1 MSLVETPPAEAP
13 PAAAPDAAPRGW
25 GGVRGW
31 SDPRLPFAAI
41 LTLYCLLGLAWLGM
55 NRSPG
60 QMAAIVLGG
69 ALLDTLLHRLVRR
82 EWIFPLSAYISCCSL
97 ALLLN
102 YSHTYRLLFL
112 PVLLAIGSKYVLTW
126 GGRHVFNPSMFGVA
140 VSLLA
145 TDELI
150 TAAPA
155 YQWAGGAWFF
165 SAFVVMA
172 GLSLFVFK
180 IGRGPLIASFL
191 LFYALQTGIRA
202 WFMRHHIPPEMLFW
216 GTVAS
221 PPFFIFT
228 FYMITDPATSPASPR
243 KQVVLAAALAGVD
256 LWLHTKES
264 VFTFFYAALACATA
278 RFLYLHAWSLLR
290 EGPLARL
297 RAAWTPARARALLG
311 VGAAVLLQLAVMRG
325 VRPDASQHL
334 DPGLRFTRLDEA
346 WTGIRGRGAPVLAQ
360 VDSRALHMAKWIL
373 SVGDAVAV
381 GDVDLDGRPDL
392 FFTCMLKE
400 GQDRNALYLNRGEL
414 RFERFPIPALDQH
427 ATPEGLRAH
436 GTPAGAAL
444 VDWDGDGDLD
454 LALPMGFGKTRLL
467 ENQVCP
473 GGTLAFVDRTA
484 ALGVDEHS
492 VSLAALFFDY
502 DRDGRLDLLIT
513 NALLTHLPDYPQPRP
528 LNLFQLPAEEFPGD
542 RRMFHFMHDGWHD
555 AGNGGPTVLYRGRPE
570 GGFARQD
577 AAALGFVETRWTT
590 AAVTGDLNGDGWT
603 DLYLASDFGPDEP
616 YLNRRGEGFER
627 LRGAWF
633 GDVGRDTY
641 KGMNASVADF
651 DRNGRLDVHVSNVHH
666 ALQAEGSLL
675 WMNYPGPDPF
685 LPALRDEATSRGAL
699 NERRFGWGAAAGDL
713 DLDGWPDLV
722 QANGM
727 IDDRHDQLMEP
738 SDKAL
743 PGALK
748 WMLRDQRDYWY
759 VSHKLMSS
767 DPATHAYL
775 DMWGDM
781 RGRVVYPQEKPRVYL
796 NLGGAGQPG
805 FADVADAVGVD
816 TPDCSRGVA
825 LVDLDN
831 DGDLD
836 VVMSNQFGPPAIWRN
851 ELRRPAAQGDPRHR
865 FLGLTLTGNG
875 TTTHPAAIGT
885 QVRVRT
891 SSGEQL
897 QEVGVMGAFSAQKD
911 RRLLF
916 GLGAE
921 PADEVEVVVRW
932 YGGQEQTLRLTVD
945 RYHEL
950 RQPQ

>member
-1 MSLVETPPAEAP
+1 MSLAAP
-13 PAAAPDAAPRGW
+13 PAPAPPPVTAPEPGA
-25 GGVRGW
+25 GGFGGIKGW

-41 LTLYCLLGLAWLGM
+41 LTLYCLLGVGWLGM
-55 NRSPG
+55 NRGPG
-60 QMAAIVLGG
+60 QMAAIVFGG
-69 ALLDTLLHRLVRR
+69 ALLDALLHRLVRGA
-82 EWIFPLSAYISCCSL
+82 WIVPLSAYISCCSL

-102 YSHTYRLLFL
+102 YSHTYRHLFL
-112 PVLLAIGSKYVLTW
+112 PVLLAIGSKWLLTW
-126 GGRHVFNPSMFGVA
+126 RGRHVFNPSMFGVA

-180 IGRGPLIASFL
+180 IGRGPLIGSFL
-191 LFYALQTGIRA
+191 AFYALQTAVRA

-228 FYMITDPATSPASPR
+228 FYMITDPATSPSEPR
-243 KQVVLAAALAGVD
+243 KQVALAAALAGID
-256 LWLHTKES
+256 LWLHTRES
-264 VFTFFYAALACATA
+264 VFTFFYAALACGTA
-278 RFLYLHAWSLLR
+278 RFVWLHLSS
-290 EGPLARL
+290 L
-297 RAAWTPARARALLG
+297 RADGLAAWLQSAWTPVRARVYAG
-311 VGAAVLLQLAVMRG
+311 AGAAVLLQAGLTHAARAPG
-325 VRPDASQHL
+325 AEHL
-334 DPGLRFTRLDEA
+334 DPGLRFTRLGAE
-346 WTGIRGRGAPVLAQ
+346 WTGIRAEGAPVLEQ
-360 VDSRALHMAKWIL
+360 VDPRALHMAKWLL

-392 FFTCMLKE
+392 FFTFLLKRGE
-400 GQDRNALYLNRGEL
+400 DRNALYRNLGDL
-414 RFERFPIPALDQH
+414 RFERVPVPALDRH

-436 GTPAGAAL
+436 GAPAAAAL

-454 LALPMGFGKTRLL
+454 LALAMAFGKLRLL
-467 ENQVCP
+467 ENQLRP
-473 GGTLAFVDRTA
+473 AGALAFEDRTA
-484 ALGVDEHS
+484 ALGVDAHT
-492 VSLAALFFDY
+492 VSLSLLFW
-502 DRDGRLDLLIT
+502 DRDRDARLDLLVT
-513 NALLTHLPDYPQPRP
+513 NALRTHLPDYEQPTP
-528 LNLFQLPAEEFPGD
+528 LNLFRLPEPAFEGD

-555 AGNGGPTVLYRGRPE
+555 AGNGGPTLAWRGQADGRFAPE
-570 GGFARQD
+570 D
-577 AAALGFVETRWTT
+577 APALGLAETRWTT

-616 YLNRRGEGFER
+616 YLNEQGRRLRR
-627 LRGAWF
+627 LRGALF

-675 WMNYPGPDPF
+675 WMNYPGDDPF
-685 LPALRDEATSRGAL
+685 VPVLRDEATQRGAL

-727 IDDRHDQLMEP
+727 IDDRHDRLFAP
-738 SDKAL
+738 SDLAL

-781 RGRVVYPQEKPRVYL
+781 RGRVVYPHERPRVYV
-796 NLGGAGQPG
+796 NLGGQRQAG
-805 FADVADAVGVD
+805 FADVAEAVGVD
-816 TPDCSRGVA
+816 TPDCTRGVA
-825 LVDLDN
+825 LVDLDG

-836 VVMSNQFGPPAIWRN
+836 VVLTSQFGPPGVWRN
-851 ELRRPAAQGDPRHR
+851 ELRAPGRADPRHR
-865 FLGLTLTGNG
+865 FLGIGLTGNG
-875 TTTHPAAIGT
+875 TTTHPTALGS
-885 QVRVRT
+885 QVVVRT
-891 SSGEQL
+891 RSGEQL
-897 QEVGVMGAFSAQKD
+897 QELGVMGAFSAQKE

-916 GLGAE
+916 GLGDE

-932 YGGQEQTLRLTVD
+932 YGGQEQTLRLAVD
-945 RYHEL
+945 RWHEL
-950 RQPQ
+950 VQPR